1 MRTVRSNQAFSC
13 RAALVTSFLCLAGFS
28 VLCLSLSL
36 LLEAPLECVS
46 RLSSLDTRPYYYTG
60 MASCNEKRT
69 SRKRTFAEEES
80 WFLVQ
85 FEDQP
90 DTFRVL
96 NEREVKHLD
105 PEDHEEMQEGGT
117 IQAFWS
123 ADKKFY
129 EAEIIKISGEC
140 VRN

>member
-1 MRTVRSNQAFSC
+1 MSV
-13 RAALVTSFLCLAGFS
+13 LKLYGFS
-28 VLCLSLSL
+28 LVV
-36 LLEAPLECVS
+36 E
-46 RLSSLDTRPYYYTG
+46 G
-60 MASCNEKRT
+60 
-69 SRKRTFAEEES
+69 

-105 PEDHEEMQEGGT
+105 PEDYDEMQEGET

-129 EAEIIKISGEC
+129 EAEIIKISGEFSKL
-140 VRN
+140 VDQIT

>member
-1 MRTVRSNQAFSC
+1 MRVIY
-13 RAALVTSFLCLAGFS
+13 
-28 VLCLSLSL
+28 LSL
-36 LLEAPLECVS
+36 LV
-46 RLSSLDTRPYYYTG
+46 
-60 MASCNEKRT
+60 
-69 SRKRTFAEEES
+69 ES

-96 NEREVKHLD
+96 NERDVKHLD
-105 PEDHEEMQEGGT
+105 PKDHEEMQEGET
-117 IQAFWS
+117 IQAFWA

-140 VRN
+140 FQN

>member
-1 MRTVRSNQAFSC
+1 MSV
-13 RAALVTSFLCLAGFS
+13 LKLYGFS
-28 VLCLSLSL
+28 LV
-36 LLEAPLECVS
+36 V
-46 RLSSLDTRPYYYTG
+46 
-60 MASCNEKRT
+60 
-69 SRKRTFAEEES
+69 ES

-105 PEDHEEMQEGGT
+105 PEDYEEMQEGET

-123 ADKKFY
+123 ANKKFY
-129 EAEIIKISGEC
+129 KAEIIKISDDKSYLLKERRALETSLRKSALGKALASDDKSAKKRLKKAQKQPSVFKKVKLTDEEKAKQEAKKAKQG
-140 VRN
+140 

>member
-46 RLSSLDTRPYYYTG
+46 RLSSLDTRPYNNTG

-69 SRKRTFAEEES
+69 SRKRTFAEEGKLS
-80 WFLVQ
+80 TLFCRFVCSL
-85 FEDQP
+85 
-90 DTFRVL
+90 R
-96 NEREVKHLD
+96 
-105 PEDHEEMQEGGT
+105 
-117 IQAFWS
+117 S
-123 ADKKFY
+123 
-129 EAEIIKISGEC
+129 EISFA
-140 VRN
+140 

>member
-1 MRTVRSNQAFSC
+1 MSV
-13 RAALVTSFLCLAGFS
+13 LKLYGFS
-28 VLCLSLSL
+28 LV
-36 LLEAPLECVS
+36 V
-46 RLSSLDTRPYYYTG
+46 
-60 MASCNEKRT
+60 
-69 SRKRTFAEEES
+69 ES

-105 PEDHEEMQEGGT
+105 PEDYEEMQEGET

-123 ADKKFY
+123 ANKKFY
-129 EAEIIKISGEC
+129 KAEIIKISGEFAK
-140 VRN
+140 VVDQIT

>member
-1 MRTVRSNQAFSC
+1 MYE
-13 RAALVTSFLCLAGFS
+13 SFKTFCGFS
-28 VLCLSLSL
+28 LV
-36 LLEAPLECVS
+36 
-46 RLSSLDTRPYYYTG
+46 
-60 MASCNEKRT
+60 
-69 SRKRTFAEEES
+69 ES

-96 NEREVKHLD
+96 NEREVNHLD
-105 PEDHEEMQEGGT
+105 PEDHEEMQEGET

>member
-1 MRTVRSNQAFSC
+1 MSV
-13 RAALVTSFLCLAGFS
+13 LKLYGFS
-28 VLCLSLSL
+28 LVV
-36 LLEAPLECVS
+36 E
-46 RLSSLDTRPYYYTG
+46 G
-60 MASCNEKRT
+60 
-69 SRKRTFAEEES
+69 

-105 PEDHEEMQEGGT
+105 PEDYEEMQEGET

-129 EAEIIKISGEC
+129 EAEIIKISGEF
-140 VRN
+140 

>member
-1 MRTVRSNQAFSC
+1 MRVIY
-13 RAALVTSFLCLAGFS
+13 
-28 VLCLSLSL
+28 LSL
-36 LLEAPLECVS
+36 LV
-46 RLSSLDTRPYYYTG
+46 
-60 MASCNEKRT
+60 
-69 SRKRTFAEEES
+69 ES

-96 NEREVKHLD
+96 NERDVKRLD
-105 PEDHEEMQEGGT
+105 PEDHEEMQEGET

-140 VRN
+140 FQN

>member
-13 RAALVTSFLCLAGFS
+13 RAALVTSFLCLVGFS

-69 SRKRTFAEEES
+69 SRKRTFAEEGKLS
-80 WFLVQ
+80 TLFCRFVCSL
-85 FEDQP
+85 
-90 DTFRVL
+90 R
-96 NEREVKHLD
+96 
-105 PEDHEEMQEGGT
+105 
-117 IQAFWS
+117 S
-123 ADKKFY
+123 
-129 EAEIIKISGEC
+129 EISFA
-140 VRN
+140 

>member
-1 MRTVRSNQAFSC
+1 MSV
-13 RAALVTSFLCLAGFS
+13 LKLYGFS
-28 VLCLSLSL
+28 LVV
-36 LLEAPLECVS
+36 E
-46 RLSSLDTRPYYYTG
+46 G
-60 MASCNEKRT
+60 
-69 SRKRTFAEEES
+69 
-80 WFLVQ
+80 WFLMQ

-105 PEDHEEMQEGGT
+105 PEDYEEVQEGET

-129 EAEIIKISGEC
+129 EAEIIKISGEFSKL
-140 VRN
+140 VDQIT

>member
-1 MRTVRSNQAFSC
+1 MSV
-13 RAALVTSFLCLAGFS
+13 LKLYGFS
-28 VLCLSLSL
+28 LV
-36 LLEAPLECVS
+36 V
-46 RLSSLDTRPYYYTG
+46 
-60 MASCNEKRT
+60 
-69 SRKRTFAEEES
+69 ES

-85 FEDQP
+85 FEDQS

-105 PEDHEEMQEGGT
+105 PEDYEEMQEGET

-129 EAEIIKISGEC
+129 EAEIIKISGEFSKL
-140 VRN
+140 VDQIT